1 MEPRIN
7 LASTQGSKAV
17 KALQGVGIYLASS
30 SIEPSLQHLIYFR
43 VSQLNGCSFCLDM
56 HAKDAREEGETEQRL
71 YMVAGWREAAA
82 SIYTDRERA
91 AFAWAEALTTIQNY
105 EVSDAVYKQV
115 QQQFSEQE
123 IIDLTI
129 AVCTINSYNRMN
141 IAFRSVG
148 GHYQPGMFK
157 AKAN

>member
-7 LASTQGSKAV
+7 LASAQGAKAI
-17 KALQGVGIYLASS
+17 KALQGVSVYLASS
-30 SIEPSLQHLIYFR
+30 TIESSLQHLIYFR

-56 HAKDAREEGETEQRL
+56 HSKDARDEGETEQRI
-71 YMVAGWREAAA
+71 YMIAGWREAAPD
-82 SIYTDRERA
+82 IYTDRERA
-91 AFAWAEALTTIQNY
+91 AFAWAEALSTIQNY
-105 EVSDAVYKQV
+105 EVSDAVYKV
-115 QQQFSEQE
+115 VRQQFSEQE

-141 IAFRSVG
+141 IAFRSIG

-157 AKAN
+157 VKAN